1 GHDVAP
7 PDRAGAA
14 QPPAEEAVGEERQA
28 RQPYAHLDEEHRSQ
42 YGRGD
47 AHEEERR
54 PEHGRERQQGEDGP
68 GGHGRQLTPGRT
80 GATPRDPPAAPQ
92 SAATSTPPPR
102 SLARYIAASARAR
115 AADRSPTRGTTPRL
129 EETSS
134 RRPDTEYGASTAA
147 RTRSK
152 NAALASSSRPAA
164 RITNSSPPMR
174 PTRSVARTAVRRRPA
189 TCFRSPSPTSW
200 PCSSLTA
207 LKPLRSR

>member
-1 GHDVAP
+1 QRALQQPGHDVAP
-7 PDRAGAA
+7 PARAGAA

-129 EETSS
+129 EETSTPTPCGRPG
-134 RRPDTEYGASTAA
+134 RRRWVP
-147 RTRSK
+147 R
-152 NAALASSSRPAA
+152 
-164 RITNSSPPMR
+164 SPP
-174 PTRSVARTAVRRRPA
+174 TTA
-189 TCFRSPSPTSW
+189 
-200 PCSSLTA
+200 
-207 LKPLRSR
+207 